1 MKKINFNRLLR
12 RKRRV
17 SANIKGTSFK
27 PRINVFRS
35 NYYIYAQ
42 AIDDEKKATIV
53 SYSSLNLKKEKDF
66 QKNKKTEEAK
76 KIGIKLAMIL
86 KKKKITEAVFDR
98 SIYAYQGRVKALAE
112 GIREGGIKI

>member
-1 MKKINFNRLLR
+1 MKNINFNRLLR

-17 SANIKGTSFK
+17 SANIKGTNLK
-27 PRINVFRS
+27 PRINAFRS
-35 NYYIYAQ
+35 NYYIYVQ
-42 AIDDEKKATIV
+42 AIDDEKKITIA
-53 SYSSLNLKKEKDF
+53 SYSSLDLKKEKDF

-76 KIGIKLAMIL
+76 KVGIKLAMIL
-86 KKKKITEAVFDR
+86 KEKKITKAVFDR

>member
-17 SANIKGTSFK
+17 SANIKGSSVK

-42 AIDDEKKATIV
+42 AIDDEKKITVA
-53 SYSSLNLKKEKDF
+53 SYSSLNLRKEKDF
-66 QKNKKTEEAK
+66 QKNKKVEEAK
-76 KIGIKLAMIL
+76 KVGLKLAAIL
-86 KKKKITEAVFDR
+86 KEKKIIKAVFDR
-98 SIYAYQGRVKALAE
+98 NIYAYQGRTKALAD
-112 GIREGGIKI
+112 GLREGGIRI